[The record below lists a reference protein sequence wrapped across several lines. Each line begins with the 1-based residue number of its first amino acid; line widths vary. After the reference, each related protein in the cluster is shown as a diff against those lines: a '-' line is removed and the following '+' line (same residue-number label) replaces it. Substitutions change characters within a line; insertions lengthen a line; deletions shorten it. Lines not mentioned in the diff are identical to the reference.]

1 MKVKRFLLLAFVIL
15 GCTLI
20 ALIWIAN
27 MTEQGAEAARPIVIT
42 AVPVEESIAA
52 TPSITPVLTA
62 EPVIPPSPVPTL
74 SDILE
79 DQ

>member
-1 MKVKRFLLLAFVIL
+1 MKTKRFLLLAFVVL
-15 GCTLI
+15 SCTLI
-20 ALIWIAN
+20 ALIWVVN

-42 AVPVEESIAA
+42 AVQVDEPIAVA
-52 TPSITPVLTA
+52 PSIPPVPTA
-62 EPVIPPSPVPTL
+62 EPEILPSSIPTL